1 MTLRIDRRAFS
12 LLGLGAGFGAVLPPL
27 RALAADAYPSRP
39 LHLMVGFTPGSSS
52 DITGRV
58 FASGASQILGQN
70 VVVENKP
77 GAGGSIAA
85 GLGARA
91 TADGYTLYLQ
101 ALSTLTYKV
110 THPEAPFDLA
120 TDFAPVALLA
130 TGAIVMVVDPKI
142 GVNSVAEFTALAKS
156 KPGQILF
163 GSVGPGSLPDLC
175 GELYAQRA
183 GVKLVQVPYP
193 GSPQVIMDLIAGRV
207 AMNFAIASS
216 VLGQIASGPSQT
228 PRHCRGQALGP
239 PSRRAHHGR
248 SRHPRFQHAAV
259 VRPARAQGHAT
270 AGNRQARRRGTQG
283 HARAGG
289 HGRAAQTG
297 FCAGRYGTGSVRRFH
312 QERNRALVAGRAGG
326 RAGEG
331 VIV

>member
-12 LLGLGAGFGAVLPPL
+12 LLGLGAGFGAVMPPS
-27 RALAADAYPSRP
+27 RALAADTFPSRP

-91 TADGYTLYLQ
+91 APDGYTLYLQ

-156 KPGQILF
+156 KPGQVLF

-183 GVKLVQVPYP
+183 GVKLIQVPYP
-193 GSPQVIMDLIAGRV
+193 GSPQVIIDLMAGRV

-216 VLGQIASGPSQT
+216 VLGQIASGQVKPLAIAADKRSDLLPDVPTMAEAGIPDFNT
-228 PRHCRGQALGP
+228 PLWFGLLAPKGTPQPAIDKLADTA
-239 PSRRAHHGR
+239 RRAMHTPEAMNALH
-248 SRHPRFQHAAV
+248 
-259 VRPARAQGHAT
+259 
-270 AGNRQARRRGTQG
+270 TQG
-283 HARAGG
+283 FVPDDMGPDQFGAFIKSEIARWSQVAQAAG
-289 HGRAAQTG
+289 
-297 FCAGRYGTGSVRRFH
+297 
-312 QERNRALVAGRAGG
+312 LVKA
-326 RAGEG
+326 
-331 VIV
+331 

>member
-12 LLGLGAGFGAVLPPL
+12 LLGLGAGFGAALSPL
-27 RALAADAYPSRP
+27 RAFAADAYPSRP
-39 LHLMVGFTPGSSS
+39 IHLMVGFTPGSSS

-58 FASGASQILGQN
+58 FANGASQILGQN

-91 TADGYTLYLQ
+91 ANDGYTLYLQ
-101 ALSTLTYKV
+101 ALSTLTYKI
-110 THPEAPFDLA
+110 THPDAPFDLVK
-120 TDFAPVALLA
+120 DFAPIALLA

-193 GSPQVIMDLIAGRV
+193 GSPQVITDLMAGRV

-216 VLGQIASGPSQT
+216 VLGQIAAGQVKPLAIAADKRSDLLPDVPTMAEAGMADFNT
-228 PRHCRGQALGP
+228 PLWFGLLAPKGTPQPAIDKL
-239 PSRRAHHGR
+239 A
-248 SRHPRFQHAAV
+248 HAARKAMHAPEAV
-259 VRPARAQGHAT
+259 DTLHKQGFVADDMGPDQFGAFIKSEIARWSQVAQA
-270 AGNRQARRRGTQG
+270 AG
-283 HARAGG
+283 
-289 HGRAAQTG
+289 
-297 FCAGRYGTGSVRRFH
+297 
-312 QERNRALVAGRAGG
+312 LVKT
-326 RAGEG
+326 
-331 VIV
+331 

>member
-1 MTLRIDRRAFS
+1 
-12 LLGLGAGFGAVLPPL
+12 
-27 RALAADAYPSRP
+27 
-39 LHLMVGFTPGSSS
+39 MVGFTPGSSS

-70 VVVENKP
+70 IVVENKP

-91 TADGYTLYLQ
+91 ADDGYTLYLQ

-120 TDFAPVALLA
+120 TDFAPIALLA

-193 GSPQVIMDLIAGRV
+193 GSPQVIIDLMAGRV

-216 VLGQIASGPSQT
+216 VLGQIASGQVKPLAIAADKRSDLLPDVPTMAEAGIPDFNT
-228 PRHCRGQALGP
+228 PLWFGLLAPKGTPQP
-239 PSRRAHHGR
+239 DD
-248 SRHPRFQHAAV
+248 
-259 VRPARAQGHAT
+259 
-270 AGNRQARRRGTQG
+270 RQARRRGAQG
-283 HARAGG
+283 HACAGS

-326 RAGEG
+326 RTGEG
-331 VIV
+331 VVSFTPRR

>member
-1 MTLRIDRRAFS
+1 MTLHIDRRAFS
-12 LLGLGAGFGAVLPPL
+12 LLGLGAGFGALMPPL

-39 LHLMVGFTPGSSS
+39 IHLMVGFTPGSSS

-58 FASGASQILGQN
+58 FANGASQILGQN
-70 VVVENKP
+70 IVAENKP

-91 TADGYTLYLQ
+91 ANDGYTLYLQ

-110 THPEAPFDLA
+110 THPEAPFDLVN
-120 TDFAPVALLA
+120 DFAPIALLA

-193 GSPQVIMDLIAGRV
+193 GSPQVIIDLMAGRV

-216 VLGQIASGPSQT
+216 VLGQIAVGQVKPLAIAADKRSDLLPDVPTMAEAGIPDFNT
-228 PRHCRGQALGP
+228 PLWFGLLAPKGTPQPAIDKLPTQPARRCMRRKPWMRSTNRVLCRTIWDRISSALS
-239 PSRRAHHGR
+239 SRVKSRAGRR
-248 SRHPRFQHAAV
+248 SRSR
-259 VRPARAQGHAT
+259 QGW
-270 AGNRQARRRGTQG
+270 
-283 HARAGG
+283 
-289 HGRAAQTG
+289 
-297 FCAGRYGTGSVRRFH
+297 
-312 QERNRALVAGRAGG
+312 
-326 RAGEG
+326 
-331 VIV
+331 